1 MQMFNFILTLAENQH
16 MKLFYTLLLTFFT
29 CSALTSSAQWTQKDF
44 KKLRHIAGNWEART
58 TTGFMQEKWTRKDDT
73 TFTGLSYSINR
84 GVSIL
89 EEHLQLVFT
98 NKEIQYIVTIR
109 HQNKGLPVIFKL
121 VSIKDDTYTFENK
134 EHDFP
139 QQIVYHFKNNKQ
151 IDATVSGTTEWGKK
165 SMEFHF
171 EKKLRL

>member
-1 MQMFNFILTLAENQH
+1 MQMFNFILTLAENPF
-16 MKLFYTLLLTFFT
+16 MKLFYTILLTLFT

-44 KKLRHIAGNWEART
+44 KKLKHIAGNWEART
-58 TTGFMQEKWTRKDDT
+58 TTGFMQEKWVRKDDT
-73 TFTGLSYSINR
+73 TFTGQSYSINR

-98 NKEIQYIVTIR
+98 NKEIHYVVTIR

-121 VSIKDDTYTFENK
+121 VSVKDDTYTFENK

-139 QQIVYHFKNNKQ
+139 QKIVYYFKNNKH

>member
-1 MQMFNFILTLAENQH
+1 MRFLYA
-16 MKLFYTLLLTFFT
+16 LLLTTFT
-29 CSALTSSAQWTQKDF
+29 FCTFSSSAQWTQKDF
-44 KKLRHIAGNWEART
+44 KKLRHIAGNWEST
-58 TTGFMQEKWTRKDDT
+58 TPTGFMQEKWAKKSDT
-73 TFTGLSYSINR
+73 LFTGTTYSINR

-98 NKEIQYIVTIR
+98 SKEIQYIVTIR

-121 VSIKDDTYTFENK
+121 VSVKDDAYTFENK

-139 QQIVYHFKNNKQ
+139 QQIVYYFKNNKH
-151 IDATVSGTTEWGKK
+151 IDVTISGNTEQGKK
-165 SMEFHF
+165 TMEFHF